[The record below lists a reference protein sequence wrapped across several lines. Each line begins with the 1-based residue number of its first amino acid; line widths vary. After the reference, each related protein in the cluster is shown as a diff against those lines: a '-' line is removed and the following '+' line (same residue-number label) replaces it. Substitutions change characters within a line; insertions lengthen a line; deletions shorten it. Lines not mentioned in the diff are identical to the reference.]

1 MTGAALR
8 VLSKEGNGFVL
19 MVDGAHIDK
28 QTHATDAERAIGDTL
43 EFDRAVKVVRRIA
56 DEEGSALIIALADAR
71 NRLLTR
77 GTVPMSRPGW
87 TQRSR
92 RSSPRRT
99 KKGVRSFPD

>member
-1 MTGAALR
+1 MTEAALR
-8 VLSKEGNGFVL
+8 VLSKERNGFVL

-56 DEEGSALIIALADAR
+56 DEEGSALIIVLADAR

-87 TQRSR
+87 TRAI
-92 RSSPRRT
+92 PPLVAAT
-99 KKGVRSFPD
+99 DEKGRPELS